1 MAFVW
6 NIFKAVLYGIMQ
18 GITEW
23 LPISSTGHLI
33 LMENFLPLKVY
44 TDPAMNTA
52 FWNLFK
58 VVIQFGSILAVLLLY
73 WKKLTYGKRATL
85 EKKRRTQRLWLLVVI
100 ASIPLVVGVVI
111 DKLVDTVLSSSYVI
125 AVALI
130 VYGILFIWMEHR
142 EHDVLIDRVGYIM
155 PKDAI
160 SVGLFQL
167 LAVIPGTSRS
177 GSTILGATLMGFDRK
192 TATEFSFFMAIP
204 AMFGASLLKLVK
216 AKIAFNWYAVMIL
229 LVGIIVS
236 FLVSIVAIQRLLKYI
251 RKHDFTILGVYRI
264 ILGIVVLIFSFVGFV
279 H

>member
-1 MAFVW
+1 
-6 NIFKAVLYGIMQ
+6 
-18 GITEW
+18 
-23 LPISSTGHLI
+23 
-33 LMENFLPLKVY
+33 
-44 TDPAMNTA
+44 
-52 FWNLFK
+52 
-58 VVIQFGSILAVLLLY
+58 
-73 WKKLTYGKRATL
+73 
-85 EKKRRTQRLWLLVVI
+85 
-100 ASIPLVVGVVI
+100 
-111 DKLVDTVLSSSYVI
+111 
-125 AVALI
+125 
-130 VYGILFIWMEHR
+130 MEHR

-192 TATEFSFFMAIP
+192 TAMEFSFFMAIP

-251 RKHDFTILGVYRI
+251 RKHDFTIFGVYRI

>member
-1 MAFVW
+1 M
-6 NIFKAVLYGIMQ
+6 
-18 GITEW
+18 
-23 LPISSTGHLI
+23 
-33 LMENFLPLKVY
+33 
-44 TDPAMNTA
+44 
-52 FWNLFK
+52 
-58 VVIQFGSILAVLLLY
+58 
-73 WKKLTYGKRATL
+73 

-192 TATEFSFFMAIP
+192 TAMEFSFFMAIP

-251 RKHDFTILGVYRI
+251 RKHDFTIFGVYRI